1 MLRERNPKIRD
12 LQRLKPFEACSK
24 RELED
29 IARLCDETSV
39 PAGATLTQEGAAGR
53 ECFVIVEG
61 EAVVR
66 IREREVA
73 RVGPGDIVGEMSL
86 LNREPRSATVVAT
99 EPLTVFVMTAAQFA
113 EVAARCPSVASRV
126 MQTLAQRLREAQA
139 A

>member
-1 MLRERNPKIRD
+1 MFRDPNPKIRE
-12 LQRLKPFEACSK
+12 LQSLRPFEACSR
-24 RELED
+24 RELES

-39 PAGATLTQEGAAGR
+39 PAGTELTKEGAVGR

-66 IREREVA
+66 IKGREVA

-99 EPLTVFVMTAAQFA
+99 QPLTVFVLTAAQFA
-113 EVAARCPSVASRV
+113 EVASHCPSVASRV

>member
-1 MLRERNPKIRD
+1 MFRERNPKIAE
-12 LQRLKPFEACSK
+12 LQRLTTFEACS
-24 RELED
+24 RHELEG

-39 PAGATLTQEGAAGR
+39 PAGATLTKEGAPGR
-53 ECFVIVEG
+53 ECFVVSEG
-61 EAVVR
+61 KAKCV
-66 IREREVA
+66 IRGKKVA
-73 RVGPGDIVGEMSL
+73 NYGPGDVFGEMSL

-99 EPLTVFVMTAAQFA
+99 KPLTVFVMTASQFA